1 MVKNLGLDLILAHFV
16 QIRAANFFFFKNLAP
31 SVTRC
36 HAQLSSCTISERTND
51 VILRKFSDGR
61 TDGQAWRETDKSNFI
76 GRCPTNVERLKI
88 NIKINIRFN
97 KYSDIYEEKTRH

>member
-1 MVKNLGLDLILAHFV
+1 M
-16 QIRAANFFFFKNLAP
+16 
-31 SVTRC
+31 
-36 HAQLSSCTISERTND
+36 
-51 VILRKFSDGR
+51 RKFSDGR
-61 TDGQAWRETDKSNFI
+61 TDRQAWRETDKSNFI